1 MNISKDSPAST
12 VARTK
17 CEKCGAEGY
26 IFPDQLPKG
35 VVLMIRDRW
44 YSKCCNGRQR
54 NEKRSEIRY
63 FIDSARALRLQA
75 IRRRNTTIDEET
87 AVSFD

>member
-1 MNISKDSPAST
+1 MEISKNAHSSV

-17 CEKCGAEGY
+17 CERCGVEGY
-26 IFPDQLPKG
+26 IFPDQLPEKIT
-35 VVLMIRDRW
+35 LRIRDRW

-54 NEKRSEIRY
+54 NEKKSEIRY
-63 FIDSARALRLQA
+63 FIDPERAMRLQG
-75 IRRRNTTIDEET
+75 IRRRQSNIDQSE